1 MSVISELESLFDD
14 IVEVMNKKA
23 GEQIAEH
30 AGRILMIEIVD
41 LGFRYAIMATT
52 KGAVTVEPDRIKP
65 TGRAKMYFD
74 TFRALFEG
82 QLTPKDAMMY
92 GFVVFESDTP
102 IADFIMIDTFLN
114 SIGGAKG
121 LRN

>member
-1 MSVISELESLFDD
+1 
-14 IVEVMNKKA
+14 
-23 GEQIAEH
+23 
-30 AGRILMIEIVD
+30 
-41 LGFRYAIMATT
+41 
-52 KGAVTVEPDRIKP
+52 
-65 TGRAKMYFD
+65 MYFD

-92 GFVVFESDTP
+92 GFVVFESETP